1 MRKWKPNKQQ
11 LNNYLIKQHEREQF
25 IKDHADLFN
34 GVSVSKNLNS
44 FYYKEYRISTHA
56 KSRYSTKLENLDY
69 DFSHLGTNKVTNSF
83 KNMVKILAQI
93 KNIQLNEN
101 DLINL

>member
-1 MRKWKPNKQQ
+1 MKWKPNKQQ
-11 LNNYLIKQHEREQF
+11 LNNYLNKKQEREQF
-25 IKDHADLFN
+25 IKNNADLFN
-34 GVSVSKNLNS
+34 GVIVSKNLNT
-44 FYYKEYRISTHA
+44 FYYEDFRISTHS

-69 DFSHLGTNKVTNSF
+69 DFTHLGTNKVTNSF

-93 KNIQLNEN
+93 KNINLNEN